1 MTLKNVGSINNLY
14 YEYNIFEVSQKS
26 FLFLS
31 LYQLVY
37 FLLLKNNG
45 IFYAYPKCEGRSGI
59 WHKNLNDRKNKLFIN
74 FKIS

>member
-1 MTLKNVGSINNLY
+1 MLVVLITCIMSITFLKYLRKV
-14 YEYNIFEVSQKS
+14 F
-26 FLFLS
+26 FFLS